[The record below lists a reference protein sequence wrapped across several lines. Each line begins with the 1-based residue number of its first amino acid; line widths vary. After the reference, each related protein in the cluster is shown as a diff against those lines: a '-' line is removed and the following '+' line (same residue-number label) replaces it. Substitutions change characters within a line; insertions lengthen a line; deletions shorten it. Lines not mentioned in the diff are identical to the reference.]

1 MNMNMATDWMK
12 DYHCNFPQVHVVW
25 FSDDP
30 RRMLEQA
37 RRQCGRAQ
45 LLGQH
50 QGNRVQTVVNHT
62 QCQNVATS
70 AINLFG
76 CDGQRLASV
85 KSTNLNSELEM

>member
-1 MNMNMATDWMK
+1 MGEGARD
-12 DYHCNFPQVHVVW
+12 QQGVGGQ
-25 FSDDP
+25 DDHP
-30 RRMLEQA
+30 GGVLEQA

-50 QGNRVQTVVNHT
+50 QGNRVQTVVNHS